1 MFAQYMARN
10 IRGLR
15 QVLTACA
22 LPLPGFAAVVL
33 LAAGLAGCGSVG
45 TLAEGDALVS
55 PNKYAMYTC
64 PELNDRAKAVH
75 ARQVELEQVMDR
87 AAQAAGG
94 AFVNAIAYRTE
105 YAQTRGELRLLAK
118 AEEER
123 QCAVRSQWSSGR
135 AVF

>member
-1 MFAQYMARN
+1 MIHRIKQ
-10 IRGLR
+10 LR
-15 QVLTACA
+15 LNFRVK
-22 LPLPGFAAVVL
+22 PLLGCGVAVV

-45 TLAEGDALVS
+45 TLADGDAFVS

-64 PELNDRAKAVH
+64 PDLNDRAKVVR

-87 AAQAAGG
+87 ASQGAGG
-94 AFVNAIAYRTE
+94 ELVNAIAYRTE
-105 YAQTRGELRLLAK
+105 YAQTRGEMRVLAK

-123 QCAVRSQWSSGR
+123 QCAVRSPWSSGR

>member
-1 MFAQYMARN
+1 MIHRIKQ
-10 IRGLR
+10 LR
-15 QVLTACA
+15 LNLRVK
-22 LPLPGFAAVVL
+22 PLLGCGVAVV

-45 TLAEGDALVS
+45 TLADGDAFVS

-64 PELNDRAKAVH
+64 PDLNDRAKVVR

-87 AAQAAGG
+87 ASQGAGG
-94 AFVNAIAYRTE
+94 ELVNAIAYRTE
-105 YAQTRGELRLLAK
+105 YAQTRGEMRVLAK

-123 QCAVRSQWSSGR
+123 QCAVRSPWSSGR

>member
-1 MFAQYMARN
+1 M
-10 IRGLR
+10 GL
-15 QVLTACA
+15 
-22 LPLPGFAAVVL
+22 AVAVS
-33 LAAGLAGCGSVG
+33 LAGCASSGG
-45 TLAEGDALVS
+45 ITDGGDAFVA

-64 PELNDRAKAVH
+64 PDLSDRTKAVR

-87 AAQAAGG
+87 SSQGAGG
-94 AFVNAIAYRTE
+94 EFVNAIAYRTE

-123 QCAVRSQWSSGR
+123 QCAVQSDRSSGR

>member
-1 MFAQYMARN
+1 MAN
-10 IRGLR
+10 DINLLR
-15 QVLTACA
+15 QDLVVRGRL
-22 LPLPGFAAVVL
+22 LLGFAAVVF
-33 LAAGLAGCGSVG
+33 LATGLAGCGSVG
-45 TLAEGDALVS
+45 SLAEGDAFVA

-64 PELNDRAKAVH
+64 PELNDRAKAVQ

-87 AAQAAGG
+87 AAQGAGG

>member
-1 MFAQYMARN
+1 MAN
-10 IRGLR
+10 DIKLLR
-15 QVLTACA
+15 QDLVVRGRL
-22 LPLPGFAAVVL
+22 LLGFAAVVF
-33 LAAGLAGCGSVG
+33 LATGLAGCGSVG
-45 TLAEGDALVS
+45 SLAEGDAFVA

-64 PELNDRAKAVH
+64 PELNDRAKAVQ

-87 AAQAAGG
+87 AAQGAGG

-123 QCAVRSQWSSGR
+123 HCAVRSHWSRGG
-135 AVF
+135 ALF

>member
-1 MFAQYMARN
+1 MIHRIKQ
-10 IRGLR
+10 LR
-15 QVLTACA
+15 LNFRVK
-22 LPLPGFAAVVL
+22 PLLGCGVAVV

-45 TLAEGDALVS
+45 TLADGDAFVS

-64 PELNDRAKAVH
+64 PDLNDRAKVVR

-87 AAQAAGG
+87 ASQGAGG
-94 AFVNAIAYRTE
+94 ELVNAIAYRTE
-105 YAQTRGELRLLAK
+105 YAQTRGEMRVLVK

-123 QCAVRSQWSSGR
+123 QCAVRSPWSSGR